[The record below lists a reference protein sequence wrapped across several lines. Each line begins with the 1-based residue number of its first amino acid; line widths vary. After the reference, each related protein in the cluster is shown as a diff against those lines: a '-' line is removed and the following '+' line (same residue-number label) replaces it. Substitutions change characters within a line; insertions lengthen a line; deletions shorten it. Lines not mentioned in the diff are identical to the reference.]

1 LAKRRFIRFP
11 LGGKPLKKGLFCR
24 AWPSAWALGGSKP
37 MEAQYLVCAVGVK
50 PQDIAF

>member
-1 LAKRRFIRFP
+1 LAKRRLIWFL
-11 LGGKPLKKGLFCR
+11 LGGKPLKNRLFCR
-24 AWPSAWALGGSKP
+24 AWPSALAWGGSKP